1 MGILSPKLALGL
13 GCNINSVGFLNIL
26 LNFDG
31 VFLWMFVFSW
41 IIYEWMGNS
50 TRQRFEI
57 RLWKILIG

>member
-1 MGILSPKLALGL
+1 MFPVVKLSESASYRHGNKISATKLK
-13 GCNINSVGFLNIL
+13 NSVKP
-26 LNFDG
+26 
-31 VFLWMFVFSW
+31 W